1 MSDEL
6 PEGYYKNADYIRV
19 FNKLSEQRHLYE
31 KRIRALESEKA
42 ALEARVREL
51 AKMRHE
57 DALAWNDERREYF
70 SRAEKAEADLAAQK
84 NATQEWA
91 DAWEDIEA
99 VQTRLTELTAQ
110 CECGHLQDRHYFGDE
125 LGTAC
130 LFWWAVPDGRP
141 ERCRCLTFKRAAG
154 RESGGS
160 FGRDDDAKG
169 APSYSSIPTG
179 TAAKPAARRL
189 SLHPYPGH
197 DEECGT

>member
-1 MSDEL
+1 MSDC
-6 PEGYYKNADYIRV
+6 GSCKINAFVPATHGR
-19 FNKLSEQRHLYE
+19 KLHT
-31 KRIRALESEKA
+31 RIRALESEKA
-42 ALEARVREL
+42 ALKARVREL
-51 AKMRHE
+51 E
-57 DALAWNDERREYF
+57 DEYAAGRLFLAQQRDEEF
-70 SRAEKAEADLAAQK
+70 ERAEKAEAALAAQK